1 MRLWSKIQVGLVV
14 IAGLCALAGDNFS
27 IPILLYIGTSLFGMA
42 VIAIGL
48 EAMVTNSIVLY
59 RRRSYSETF
68 QVIAA
73 YAQGVQFCL
82 IGVFFI
88 GASLAA
94 YLNEG
99 NEIFLYLVRRP
110 WSVLTVVGVYCLMQ
124 AVIIM
129 GGPVEQEKGANW
141 LGAMEFI
148 AGRLLPGG
156 ILILIGL
163 AALGLGLF
171 EFIAPAQFDALGGGF
186 LEVLF
191 GA

>member
-1 MRLWSKIQVGLVV
+1 MRLWSKIQVGLGVL
-14 IAGLCALAGDNFS
+14 AGLCALAGDKFS
-27 IPILLYIGTSLFGMA
+27 IPILLYSGTALFGMA
-42 VIAIGL
+42 AVAIGL
-48 EAMVTNSIVLY
+48 EAMFTNSIVLY
-59 RRRSYSETF
+59 RKRTYSETF

-82 IGVFFI
+82 IGVFFM
-88 GASLAA
+88 GASLVA

-99 NEIFLYLVRRP
+99 NEIFHFLVRRP
-110 WSVLTVVGVYCLMQ
+110 WPVLAVVGVYCLTQ
-124 AVIIM
+124 AVIIA
-129 GGPVEQEKGANW
+129 GGPVAQKKGARW
-141 LGAMEFI
+141 LEAMEFI

-156 ILILIGL
+156 MLILIGL

-171 EFIAPAQFDALGGGF
+171 EFLAPARFDALGGRF